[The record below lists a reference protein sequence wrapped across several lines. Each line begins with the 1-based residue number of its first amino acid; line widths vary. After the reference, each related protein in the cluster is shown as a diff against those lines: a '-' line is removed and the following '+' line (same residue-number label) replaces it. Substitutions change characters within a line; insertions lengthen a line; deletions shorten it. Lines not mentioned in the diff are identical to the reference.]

1 MVLRLLLNYSELDC
15 DTLNVIQNFHMLQD
29 GTDGHEDAQGRNE
42 TDFRMT
48 GTDDR
53 NHIFQPQASVQWLP
67 PKGLPTYQVMVTVGT
82 WYPDRTGDV
91 SSAVLVRIG
100 KTA

>member
-1 MVLRLLLNYSELDC
+1 MGMKIPR
-15 DTLNVIQNFHMLQD
+15 
-29 GTDGHEDAQGRNE
+29 GRNE

-67 PKGLPTYQVMVTVGT
+67 KPEGNSSTYQWMVTVGT

-91 SSAVLVRIG
+91 ITVPSEW